1 LGIVLLSGAS
11 LGQAPAFFNPAV
23 PKTWDDAAIAAV
35 EIPLANP
42 IGSPKHVSSAYYY
55 KIPVRK
61 IYKQYPVYA
70 PGREPAGYMEWL
82 KKQDSVVLWGDAGHK
97 PQLKTEADWIKA
109 GETVFSAPILLKLAT
124 VRSRLRTLAVKPGMR
139 KAVFPLRK
147 RELFPSC
154 ITLFGKR
161 GRSSWAHFPA
171 RCATHV

>member
-1 LGIVLLSGAS
+1 MKIQGARQYFGTGAFWGIVLLSGAS

-82 KKQDSVVLWGDAGHK
+82 KKQDSVVLWGDAAHK
-97 PQLKTEADWIKA
+97 PQLTTEADWIKE
-109 GETVFSAPILLKLAT
+109 GETVFSAPIA
-124 VRSRLRTLAVKPGMR
+124 A
-139 KAVFPLRK
+139 
-147 RELFPSC
+147 
-154 ITLFGKR
+154 
-161 GRSSWAHFPA
+161 
-171 RCATHV
+171 